1 MQTDRRSPPAST
13 KHQGK
18 HVAVSLDCIVLDG
31 AFLGMLD
38 NEVGVTEGVILGEG
52 VVVVV
57 DDDGGVLAVDEV
69 LERAECD
76 SVFWCEIHDEGV
88 IIGVLAAV
96 DAVVPVASLLPRFAT
111 THSSVIPPTVRLQG
125 LPLHGTGLPY
135 PGSAT
140 VRRAVL
146 EILTSL

>member
-1 MQTDRRSPPAST
+1 MALFSRSMQTDRRSPPAST

-96 DAVVPVASLLPRFAT
+96 DAVVPVASLLPPDSNVVAWLCSPVQLV
-111 THSSVIPPTVRLQG
+111 HLDLAVG
-125 LPLHGTGLPY
+125 LLARHHL
-135 PGSAT
+135 
-140 VRRAVL
+140 VL
-146 EILTSL
+146 A